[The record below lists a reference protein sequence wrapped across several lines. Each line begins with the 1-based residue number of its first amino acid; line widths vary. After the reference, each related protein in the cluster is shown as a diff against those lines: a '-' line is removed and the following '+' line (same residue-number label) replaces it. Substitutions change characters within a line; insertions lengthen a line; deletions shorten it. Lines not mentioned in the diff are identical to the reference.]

1 MKNILFSFLFLIS
14 ALIPEDLQTFKMEDG
29 TKIIGTILSENDS
42 VFEIETILGIVQI
55 EKRDIKKSKWRFYM
69 NDGTI
74 LVGNKITDSDTEV
87 IIDADIGVFKIQK
100 DDYYLTIPILDD
112 RIYLSIMFAIAIF
125 I

>member
-1 MKNILFSFLFLIS
+1 
-14 ALIPEDLQTFKMEDG
+14 
-29 TKIIGTILSENDS
+29 
-42 VFEIETILGIVQI
+42 
-55 EKRDIKKSKWRFYM
+55 M